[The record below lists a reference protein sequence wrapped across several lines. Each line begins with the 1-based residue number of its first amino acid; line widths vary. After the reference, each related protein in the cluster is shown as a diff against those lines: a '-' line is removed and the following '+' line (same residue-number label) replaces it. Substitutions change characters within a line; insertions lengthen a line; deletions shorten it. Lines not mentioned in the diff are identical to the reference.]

1 MRISDW
7 SSDVCSSDLNK
18 LDYIL
23 GAFYLK
29 FEPDGKRG
37 NMQNQ
42 FNSIFATSSYV
53 EIETKAIFAQIG
65 YDLSSLLEGL
75 KLNIGGRYTWT
86 KQEACGTTNYA
97 VTNLDDFNTRE
108 QCYANASA
116 GGLGRA
122 ILKSKED
129 RRTEERGEGKE
140 WVSRCRTG
148 WSP

>member
-7 SSDVCSSDLNK
+7 SSDVCSSDL
-18 LDYIL
+18 
-23 GAFYLK
+23 

-129 RRTEERGEGKE
+129 RPTWTIGLDYQAADNG
-140 WVSRCRTG
+140 
-148 WSP
+148 